1 MTSSPSATL
10 QAVPHTAWR
19 RLADPVAVAAAGLAG
34 LVLVARVDPNEA
46 GHYPVCPFLSLTGLF
61 CPGCGTLRALHALTH
76 GDLATGFA
84 RNPLT
89 MLTVPFLL
97 VVWLAWAVRELRG
110 RGRATMAPAW
120 LLWCLAAAQVLFWVL
135 RNLPGFTWLAP

>member
-1 MTSSPSATL
+1 MTSSPDVLRAL
-10 QAVPHTAWR
+10 PNGARR
-19 RLADPVAVAAAGLAG
+19 RLAGPAAVAVATVAGLAF
-34 LVLVARVDPNEA
+34 VNQVDPNQA

-76 GDLATGFA
+76 GDLSTGFA

-110 RGRATMAPAW
+110 RGRATLAPAW
-120 LLWCLAAAQVLFWVL
+120 LLYCLAAAQVTFWVL